1 MFTKKERESGG
12 YYMGLLDRIN
22 YKGFLLRNAEPH
34 AIEEVGIETDDTK
47 TTDTDSVNLV
57 DVVPFKVKR
66 TIKNCRFAANDPIVK
81 GILNDNITKTLS
93 NFVIEGDND
102 EAVEYIKKRCES
114 DDWDIV
120 QVMRDMLWSGQVDGE
135 VFINKVIVENK
146 IQLRLLAFDAENYRI
161 KKIYDE
167 YGRVTGFKQLTQRNT
182 DTNKGWLAKKF
193 EELEEKL
200 EEWTVPF
207 QPGEIINARYMELKG
222 KGRSIVM
229 DVLDPVYYRRI
240 LSDLMPKTVFKNSNI
255 LVVTMGNK
263 DASNKRLNKK
273 SREAVVEATTDYHKK
288 GVVVLPYGIEAE
300 MVGTST
306 LPDIP
311 SYKQDFKNEI
321 FDGLSTPHA
330 LFDTE
335 GSNRA
340 TAEVLMDSSDT
351 GRLVFLEH
359 NREWVKKYIENE
371 LFKPELKLA
380 GKTGKVWI
388 NFHPEESDEKAGYM
402 ESDDKGKTSSKEEE
416 KEEEDGDDGTDDEGV
431 MVDGD

>member
-1 MFTKKERESGG
+1 
-12 YYMGLLDRIN
+12 MGLLDRIN
-22 YKGFLLRNAEPH
+22 YKNFLLKNAEPN

-47 TTDTDSVNLV
+47 TTDTESVNLI
-57 DVVPFKVKR
+57 DTVPFKVKR

-81 GILNDNITKTLS
+81 GILNDNITKTIS

-102 EAVEYIKKRCES
+102 DAVKYIQERCKS

-135 VFINKVIVENK
+135 VFHNKIIIENK
-146 IQLRLLAFDAENYRI
+146 IHLRLLAFDAENYRI

-167 YGRVTGFKQLTQRNT
+167 YGKVTGYKQLTQRNK

-193 EELEEKL
+193 DELEEKL
-200 EEWTVPF
+200 EEWSVPF
-207 QPGEIINARYMELKG
+207 QPGEVINAKYMELKG
-222 KGRSIVM
+222 KGRSTVM
-229 DVLDPVYYRRI
+229 DILDPVYYRRV

-255 LVVTMGNK
+255 LVVTMGSK
-263 DASNKRLNKK
+263 DAPATRLTKK
-273 SREAVVEATTDYHKK
+273 SSDAVMEATSNYHRK
-288 GVVVLPYGIEAE
+288 GVVTLPFGVDAK

-311 SYKQDFKNEI
+311 KYKQDFKNEI

-340 TAEVLMDSSDT
+340 TAEVLMDSPDT
-351 GRLVFLEH
+351 GRLMFLEH
-359 NREWVKKYIENE
+359 NREWLKKYIENE
-371 LFKPELKLA
+371 IFTPDLELA
-380 GKTGKVWI
+380 GKKGNVWI
-388 NFHPEESDEKAGYM
+388 NFHPKKEDEKAAYM
-402 ESDDKGKTSSKEEE
+402 ESDEGKGNPPKEEDETDDSSKE
-416 KEEEDGDDGTDDEGV
+416 GDE
-431 MVDGD
+431 

>member
-1 MFTKKERESGG
+1 
-12 YYMGLLDRIN
+12 MGLLDRIN
-22 YKGFLLRNAEPH
+22 YKNFLLKNAEPN
-34 AIEEVGIETDDTK
+34 AIEETGIDTDDTI
-47 TTDTDSVNLV
+47 TTDKDSVDLITT
-57 DVVPFKVKR
+57 VPFKVKR

-81 GILNDNITKTLS
+81 GIINDTITKTIS
-93 NFVIEGDND
+93 NFIIEGDNQD
-102 EAVEYIKKRCES
+102 AADYITDRCKS
-114 DDWDIV
+114 TDWDIN
-120 QVMRDMLWSGQVDGE
+120 QVMRDLLWGGQVDGE
-135 VFINKVIVENK
+135 VFMNKIIIENK
-146 IQLRLLAFDAENYRI
+146 THLRMLAFDAENYRI

-167 YGRVTGFKQLTQRNT
+167 YGRVTGFKQLTQRNK

-207 QPGEIINARYMELKG
+207 QPGEIINAKYMELKG

-229 DVLDPVYYRRI
+229 DILDPVYYRRV

-255 LVVTMGNK
+255 LIVTMGNK
-263 DASNKRLNKK
+263 DAPGKRLTKQ

-288 GVVVLPYGIEAE
+288 GVVVLPFGLEAE
-300 MVGTST
+300 MVGTSN

-340 TAEVLMDSSDT
+340 TAEVLMDSETS
-351 GRLVFLEH
+351 GRVVFLEY
-359 NREWVKKYIENE
+359 NREWLKKYIENE
-371 LFKPELKLA
+371 LFAPELELA
-380 GKTGKVWI
+380 GKKGKVWI
-388 NFHPEESDEKAGYM
+388 NFHPEKKDEKTAYMDSDENRAKPK
-402 ESDDKGKTSSKEEE
+402 SNKEDED
-416 KEEEDGDDGTDDEGV
+416 EEEDVEVDA
-431 MVDGD
+431 DGD

>member
-47 TTDTDSVNLV
+47 TTDTDSVNLI

-81 GILNDNITKTLS
+81 GILNDNIIKTLS

-135 VFINKVIVENK
+135 VFHNKVIVENK

-167 YGRVTGFKQLTQRNT
+167 YGQVTGFKQLTQRNR

-193 EELEEKL
+193 EELEEKI

-288 GVVVLPYGIEAE
+288 GVVVLPYGITAE

-340 TAEVLMDSSDT
+340 TAEVLMDSSET
-351 GRLVFLEH
+351 GRLVFLEY

-388 NFHPEESDEKAGYM
+388 NFHPEESDEKVGYM
-402 ESDDKGKTSSKEEE
+402 ESDEDKGKPSKEEE
-416 KEEEDGDDGTDDEGV
+416 KEEEDGDDGTDDG
-431 MVDGD
+431 GD

>member
-1 MFTKKERESGG
+1 
-12 YYMGLLDRIN
+12 MGIFDRIN
-22 YKGFLLRNAEPH
+22 YKGFLLKNAEPD
-34 AIEEVGIETDDTK
+34 AIEEVGIDTDDTK
-47 TTDTDSVNLV
+47 TTDTDSVNLI
-57 DVVPFKVKR
+57 DAVPFKVKR
-66 TIKNCRFAANDPIVK
+66 TVKNCRFAANDPMVK
-81 GILNDNITKTLS
+81 GIINDNITKTLS
-93 NFVIEGDND
+93 NFIIEGDND
-102 EAVEYIKKRCES
+102 EAINYIKERCKS
-114 DDWDIV
+114 DDWDID

-135 VFINKVIVENK
+135 VFHNKVIVENK
-146 IQLRLLAFDAENYRI
+146 IQLLLLAFDAENYRI

-167 YGRVTGFKQLTQRNT
+167 YGRVTGFKQLTQRNK

-200 EEWTVPF
+200 EEWIVPF
-207 QPGEIINARYMELKG
+207 QPGEIINAKYMELKG
-222 KGRSIVM
+222 KGRSIVI

-288 GVVVLPYGIEAE
+288 GVVILPYGIEAT
-300 MVGTST
+300 MVGTSQ

-351 GRLVFLEH
+351 GRLVFLEY
-359 NREWVKKYIENE
+359 NREWLKKYVENE

-388 NFHPEESDEKAGYM
+388 NFHPEESDEKASYM
-402 ESDDKGKTSSKEEE
+402 ESDEDKGKSPE
-416 KEEEDGDDGTDDEGV
+416 KEEDETDEGV
-431 MVDGD
+431 TDDGD